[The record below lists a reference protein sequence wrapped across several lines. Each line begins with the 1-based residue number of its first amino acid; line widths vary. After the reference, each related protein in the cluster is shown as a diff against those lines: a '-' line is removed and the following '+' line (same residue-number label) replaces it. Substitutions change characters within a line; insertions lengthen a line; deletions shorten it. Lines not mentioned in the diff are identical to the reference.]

1 MFNTSN
7 RFPWSGFSQCD
18 KGLLIDLAFNPDGT
32 GILKHNLQYEAT
44 YREIISSKQMSF
56 RVREQCGPNLKSAL
70 RYICSIDKRDSLIF
84 PTTGSLVQFST
95 ELAGL
100 GGDIGF
106 VKNELTVQTNWTPHE
121 YAASIFF

>member
-18 KGLLIDLAFNPDGT
+18 KGLLLDIAFNTDGAS
-32 GILKHNLQYEAT
+32 ILKHNLQYEAT
-44 YREIISSKQMSF
+44 YREIISSKQASF

-70 RYICSIDKRDSLIF
+70 RHICSIDKRDSLIF

-95 ELAGL
+95 EVAGL

-106 VKNELTVQTNWTPHE
+106 VKNELIMQTNWTPHE
-121 YAASIFF
+121 YAASIF